1 MKNKKQDGEISF
13 LGKVILRLRDTKER
27 IKAWRLPQRV
37 NDWQKRSA
45 GYENA
50 DSPKEAKL
58 SYAFGMSRLF
68 SVSLLSLMLVV
79 ILAFG
84 GGIISYENVYYMFK
98 DIRYITSFS
107 ESRPQ
112 TLNYSKPFGNQD
124 FDTFKNGL
132 AVAGDSEI
140 KFFTSTGRAT
150 LSIGSEFTNPR
161 ISCSDSHALIY
172 DQGRNRFAVYNS
184 FICVY
189 SKTLDYPIS
198 SAHMSD
204 DGSFCVVTKSGNYG
218 SVVRIYDNRFRLES
232 EYSKNDYVLSAE
244 MSSDGKY
251 VSVMSLDTADGQ
263 SLVRL
268 NVLKRGDK
276 EVYSTTLLYDVMP
289 YTASFVSSDRI
300 ALVCQDRVA
309 VYDLKGNLK
318 NEYGYPGT
326 LTRLSLA
333 DDGFAMMFEEGILN
347 SDNRLVVFDRNGNVR
362 YFEYIDG
369 NVFDMALS
377 HGFVYLI
384 LEGEILRVDTT
395 FGIKLRADFSED
407 NARIVTFENG
417 EIMACTDGM
426 AYYITFD

>member
-1 MKNKKQDGEISF
+1 MKNKKKDGEISF

-37 NDWQKRSA
+37 NEWQKKSA

-58 SYAFGMSRLF
+58 SYVFGMSRLF

-98 DIRYITSFS
+98 DIGYITSYS

-124 FDTFKNGL
+124 FDTLKNGL

-140 KFFTSTGRAT
+140 KFFTSTGRTT

-189 SKTLDYPIS
+189 SETLDYPIS

-204 DGSFCVVTKSGNYG
+204 DGSFCIVTKSGNYG

-276 EVYSTTLLYDVMP
+276 EVYSSALLYDVMP

-300 ALVCQDRVA
+300 ALVCKNLVA

-326 LTRLSLA
+326 LTSLSVSE
-333 DDGFAMMFEEGILN
+333 DGFAMLFEEGILN
-347 SDNRLVVFDRNGNVR
+347 SDNRLVIFDRNGNVR
-362 YFEYIDG
+362 YYEYIDG